1 MKLSRIVIKV
11 NDYRNSFEFYKEKL
25 GLKLSSSWQRK
36 DSWGAIFS
44 AGTADLE
51 IIWYPDGE
59 GLADCA
65 YQLERNKID
74 INFETHD
81 IDLIF
86 KRLSDLNVEIAKKP
100 FDAPW
105 GYRVFTIKDPD
116 GIPISFLQLLDTK

>member
-1 MKLSRIVIKV
+1 MKISRIVIKV
-11 NDYRNSFEFYKEKL
+11 NDYRKSFEFYKDKL

-44 AGTADLE
+44 AGNIAVE

-59 GLADCA
+59 GFIDCC
-65 YQLERNKID
+65 YQMERNKIE

-81 IDLIF
+81 IDILY
-86 KRLSDLNVEIAKKP
+86 KRLSDLGITIIREP
-100 FDAPW
+100 FNAPW

-116 GIPISFLQLLDTK
+116 GIAISFLQPLDTR